1 MHAEIKDG
9 KALLVCTIGG
19 TVLLKGA
26 RCIADLRGTLQRAR
40 DWVELGGADE
50 QKPAK
55 AGAAKAWR
63 RSEISPD
70 GGWYGL
76 KKGLAAGSGSMCH
89 R

>member
-40 DWVELGGADE
+40 DWV
-50 QKPAK
+50 
-55 AGAAKAWR
+55 
-63 RSEISPD
+63 
-70 GGWYGL
+70 
-76 KKGLAAGSGSMCH
+76 
-89 R
+89 